1 MKKSEMKKTGMIFA
15 ALLLLGVL
23 PVSSMAAK
31 GTVSGISTPSNAEA
45 YSDEDELPDG
55 DILDDVTA
63 SPSDAEEEPEE
74 FDEAPI
80 LDDITATPANAEKT
94 GKEAPGFAGCW
105 TADGVTTYLFD
116 EDGTGALILP
126 EHRYPFSWTTDGDRL
141 TLEFEDSSIGGIE
154 FTITVSSGTLTME
167 REVEYGTAEFKLEK
181 NDG

>member
-31 GTVSGISTPSNAEA
+31 GTVSGISTPSNAEM
-45 YSDEDELPDG
+45 YSDEGELLDG

-94 GKEAPGFAGCW
+94 EKENPDLTGYW
-105 TADGVTTYLFD
+105 TADGITTYLFD
-116 EDGTGALILP
+116 ENGSGALILP
-126 EHRYPFSWTTDGDRL
+126 EHRYPFSWTADGDRL

-181 NDG
+181 TGG

>member
-31 GTVSGISTPSNAEA
+31 GTVSGISTPSNAEM
-45 YSDEDELPDG
+45 YSDEGELLDG

-80 LDDITATPANAEKT
+80 VDDITATPANAEKT
-94 GKEAPGFAGCW
+94 EKENPDLTGYW
-105 TADGVTTYLFD
+105 TADGITTYLFD
-116 EDGTGALILP
+116 ENGSGALILP
-126 EHRYPFSWTTDGDRL
+126 EHRYPFSWTADGDRL

-154 FTITVSSGTLTME
+154 FTITVSIGTLTIE

-181 NDG
+181 TGG

>member
-1 MKKSEMKKTGMIFA
+1 MKRSEMKKTGMIFA

-31 GTVSGISTPSNAEA
+31 GTVSGISTPSNAEM
-45 YSDEDELPDG
+45 YSDEGELLDG

-74 FDEAPI
+74 FDTAPV
-80 LDDITATPANAEKT
+80 LDDITATPASAEKT
-94 GKEAPGFAGCW
+94 VQADLDLTGCW
-105 TADGVTTYLFD
+105 SADGVTTYLFD
-116 EDGTGALILP
+116 EDGSGALILP
-126 EHRYPFSWTTDGDRL
+126 EHRYPFSWTVEDDRL

-181 NDG
+181 TDG

>member
-31 GTVSGISTPSNAEA
+31 GTVSGISTPSNAEM
-45 YSDEDELPDG
+45 YSDEGELLDG

-94 GKEAPGFAGCW
+94 EKENPDLTGYW
-105 TADGVTTYLFD
+105 TADGITTYLFD
-116 EDGTGALILP
+116 ENGSGALILP
-126 EHRYPFSWTTDGDRL
+126 EHRYPFSWTADGDRL

-154 FTITVSSGTLTME
+154 FTITVSGDTLTME

-181 NDG
+181 TDG